1 MACHEQAS
9 KGSASNGSGGPP
21 SLSTSLK
28 LRRSRKFRRAG
39 RTAYICAR
47 SKGRTALPSLRSSLL
62 RCGHARNK
70 LLRVTLLSRTS
81 RSFRSLNEVLLL
93 LRTLKKDPSKDE
105 SFFMVAGRGL
115 EPLTSWL

>member
-70 LLRVTLLSRTS
+70 LLRVTLLRRTS

-93 LRTLKKDPSKDE
+93 LPAPEKKTTKKKN
-105 SFFMVAGRGL
+105 FFFF
-115 EPLTSWL
+115 